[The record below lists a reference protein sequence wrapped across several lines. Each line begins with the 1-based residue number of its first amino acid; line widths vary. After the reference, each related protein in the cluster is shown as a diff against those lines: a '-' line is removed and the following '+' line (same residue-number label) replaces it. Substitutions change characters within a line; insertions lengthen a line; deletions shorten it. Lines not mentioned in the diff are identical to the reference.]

1 MNKNWSKTTLGKI
14 ISEGN
19 GKFQTGPFGSQLHA
33 SDYVKDGIPCIMPA
47 NMKNNRVDIDNIARI
62 SEKDAK
68 RLSKHIVKKGDI
80 LYSRRGDITLKALI
94 TDKEVGY
101 FCGTGCLLIR
111 AGDKIDPEF
120 LTYLLSTETNKVWIV
135 KQAVGATM
143 PNLNTDILSRFPL
156 YIPSFKTQQS
166 IAAVL
171 SALDKKI
178 ALNKQINARLEEM
191 AKTLYDYWFVQFDFP
206 DANGKPYKSSGGD
219 MVFDETLKR
228 EIPKEWEVKQISH
241 WIKADKSGDWGK
253 EQQEGNYT
261 VKVNCVRGAD
271 INAINL
277 QGNIETPI
285 RFILAKNEHKLLS
298 PFDFVVEIS
307 GGSPTQSTGR
317 LAPISQYVLD
327 RFDLPLICSNFCKAI
342 SLKDTSY
349 FYQFAFMWSDIYKNN
364 ILFGWEGKT
373 SGIKNLLFDNFVN
386 GYFECF
392 PPKEIA
398 EQFFKIIDKNHQEQQ
413 LLLKQNHQLTQL
425 RDFLLPMLMNGQ
437 VSVTCS
443 GARDG

>member
-1 MNKNWSKTTLGKI
+1 MNKSWSKTTLGKI
-14 ISEGN
+14 ISDGN

-62 SEKDAK
+62 SEEDAK

-111 AGDKIDPEF
+111 TGDKSDPEF
-120 LTYLLSTETNKVWIV
+120 LTYLLSTKTNKAWIV

-143 PNLNTDILSRFPL
+143 PNLNTDILARFPL
-156 YIPSFKTQQS
+156 YIPDLKTQQS

-206 DANGKPYKSSGGD
+206 DVNGKPYKSSGGE

-228 EIPKEWEVKQISH
+228 EIPKGWAVKSLNQVADIVMGQSPDGASYNLEQEGTIFFQGSTDFDWRFPNVRQYTTSPTRFAQKGDILLSVRAPVGDLNISPFECC
-241 WIKADKSGDWGK
+241 IGRGLAALRSKSGNNSFLFYVMK
-253 EQQEGNYT
+253 YFKTVFERRNTEGT
-261 VKVNCVRGAD
+261 
-271 INAINL
+271 
-277 QGNIETPI
+277 T
-285 RFILAKNEHKLLS
+285 F
-298 PFDFVVEIS
+298 
-307 GGSPTQSTGR
+307 GSITK
-317 LAPISQYVLD
+317 D
-327 RFDLPLICSNFCKAI
+327 DLH
-342 SLKDTSY
+342 SLKLV
-349 FYQFAFMWSDIYKNN
+349 APA
-364 ILFGWEGKT
+364 
-373 SGIKNLLFDNFVN
+373 DNVLEKYN
-386 GYFECF
+386 
-392 PPKEIA
+392 EIA
-398 EQFFKIIDKNHQEQQ
+398 SKYDEMIFIRSQ
-413 LLLKQNHQLTQL
+413 QNHQLTQL

-437 VSVTCS
+437 VSV
-443 GARDG
+443 AE

>member
-1 MNKNWSKTTLGKI
+1 MTNIVTITANNYCHSVFDGTHATPKPCPNGYRLITSKNITGDGINISDAYF
-14 ISEGN
+14 ISEQDYFEINKRSKVYQWDILFSMIGTVGN
-19 GKFQTGPFGSQLHA
+19 LYLEENS
-33 SDYVKDGIPCIMPA
+33 
-47 NMKNNRVDIDNIARI
+47 DIDYAIKNIGVFSCRDEFKAKWLFYYLQSPMARNHI
-62 SEKDAK
+62 KRFLNGAVQKFLSLKQLRDFPILPFEKDK
-68 RLSKHIVKKGDI
+68 ISIVEI
-80 LYSRRGDITLKALI
+80 
-94 TDKEVGY
+94 
-101 FCGTGCLLIR
+101 
-111 AGDKIDPEF
+111 
-120 LTYLLSTETNKVWIV
+120 
-135 KQAVGATM
+135 
-143 PNLNTDILSRFPL
+143 
-156 YIPSFKTQQS
+156 
-166 IAAVL
+166 L

-206 DANGKPYKSSGGD
+206 DASGKPYKSSGGE

-228 EIPKEWEVKQISH
+228 KIPKGWEVKQISH
-241 WIKADKSGDWGK
+241 WIKTDKSGDWGK
-253 EQQEGNYT
+253 EQQEGHYT

-271 INAINL
+271 INAINS
-277 QGNIETPI
+277 QGNIEAPI
-285 RFILAKNEHKLLS
+285 RFILAKNAHKLLS

-317 LAPISQYVLD
+317 LAPISQYVLE

-349 FYQFAFMWSDIYKNN
+349 FYQFTFMWSDIYKNN

-398 EQFFKIIDKNHQEQQ
+398 EKFFKIIDKNHQEQQ

-437 VSVTCS
+437 VSVEE
-443 GARDG
+443 

>member
-1 MNKNWSKTTLGKI
+1 MKDVTKLGYIADIYDGPHATPKKI
-14 ISEGN
+14 EN
-19 GKFQTGPFGSQLHA
+19 GKYFLSISSLDNGSL
-33 SDYVKDGIPCIMPA
+33 D
-47 NMKNNRVDIDNIARI
+47 
-62 SEKDAK
+62 
-68 RLSKHIVKKGDI
+68 LSKSAFISDKDFIKWTKRVQPQKGD
-80 LYSRRGDITLKALI
+80 LLFSYETRLGEAALMPDNLQACLGRRMGLLRPKE
-94 TDKEVGY
+94 DKVIPQY
-101 FCGTGCLLIR
+101 LLF
-111 AGDKIDPEF
+111 AYLSPEF
-120 LTYLLSTETNKVWIV
+120 QKVIR
-135 KQAVGATM
+135 KNTIKGATVDRIA
-143 PNLNTDILSRFPL
+143 LNELGNFPI
-156 YIPSFKTQQS
+156 YIPDLKTQQS

-206 DANGKPYKSSGGD
+206 DANGKPYKSSGGE

-228 EIPKEWEVKQISH
+228 EIPKGWEVKQISH
-241 WIKADKSGDWGK
+241 WIKTDKSGDWGK
-253 EQQEGNYT
+253 EQQEGHYT

-271 INAINL
+271 INAINS
-277 QGNIETPI
+277 QGNIEAPI
-285 RFILAKNEHKLLS
+285 RFILAKNAHKLLS

-317 LAPISQYVLD
+317 LAPISQYVLE

-398 EQFFKIIDKNHQEQQ
+398 EKFFKIIDKNHQEQQ

-437 VSVTCS
+437 VSVMK
-443 GARDG
+443 

>member
-1 MNKNWSKTTLGKI
+1 MRSNDEFWANGTIPWLKTEQLG
-14 ISEGN
+14 
-19 GKFQTGPFGSQLHA
+19 
-33 SDYVKDGIPCIMPA
+33 
-47 NMKNNRVDIDNIARI
+47 
-62 SEKDAK
+62 EKYIFDTNE
-68 RLSKHIVKKGDI
+68 HI
-80 LYSRRGDITLKALI
+80 TEKALQEANVKI
-94 TDKEVGY
+94 FPENTLSIAMYGEGKTRGNVSILKRPMATNQACCNIELDAEKVSSEYVYY
-101 FCGTGCLLIR
+101 FLKTQYENLRGLSSGIR
-111 AGDKIDPEF
+111 K
-120 LTYLLSTETNKVWIV
+120 
-135 KQAVGATM
+135 
-143 PNLNTDILSRFPL
+143 NLNTNDIKNFVVRLPENL
-156 YIPSFKTQQS
+156 KTQQS

-206 DANGKPYKSSGGD
+206 DANGKPYKSSGGE

-228 EIPKEWEVKQISH
+228 KIPKGWEVKQISH
-241 WIKADKSGDWGK
+241 WIKTDKSGDWGK
-253 EQQEGNYT
+253 EQQEGHYT

-271 INAINL
+271 INAINS
-277 QGNIETPI
+277 QGNIEAPI
-285 RFILAKNEHKLLS
+285 RFILAKNAHKLLS

-317 LAPISQYVLD
+317 LAPISQYVLE

-398 EQFFKIIDKNHQEQQ
+398 EKFFKIIDKNHQEQQ

-437 VSVTCS
+437 VSV
-443 GARDG
+443 AE

>member
-1 MNKNWSKTTLGKI
+1 MKDVTKLGYIADIYDGPHATPKKI
-14 ISEGN
+14 EN
-19 GKFQTGPFGSQLHA
+19 GKYFLSISSLDNGSL
-33 SDYVKDGIPCIMPA
+33 D
-47 NMKNNRVDIDNIARI
+47 
-62 SEKDAK
+62 
-68 RLSKHIVKKGDI
+68 LSKSAFISDKDFIKWTKRVQPQKGD
-80 LYSRRGDITLKALI
+80 LLFSYETRLGEAALMPDNLQACLGRRMGLLRPKE
-94 TDKEVGY
+94 DKVIPQY
-101 FCGTGCLLIR
+101 LLF
-111 AGDKIDPEF
+111 AYLSPEF
-120 LTYLLSTETNKVWIV
+120 QKVIR
-135 KQAVGATM
+135 KNTIKGATVDRIA
-143 PNLNTDILSRFPL
+143 LNELGNFPI
-156 YIPSFKTQQS
+156 YIPDLKTQQS

-206 DANGKPYKSSGGD
+206 DANGKPYKSSGGE

-228 EIPKEWEVKQISH
+228 EIPKGWEVKQISH
-241 WIKADKSGDWGK
+241 WIKTDKSGDWGK
-253 EQQEGNYT
+253 EQQEGHYT

-271 INAINL
+271 INAINS
-277 QGNIETPI
+277 QGNIEAPI
-285 RFILAKNEHKLLS
+285 RFILAKNAHKLLS

-317 LAPISQYVLD
+317 LAPISQYVLE

-392 PPKEIA
+392 PPEEIA
-398 EQFFKIIDKNHQEQQ
+398 EKFFKIIDKNHQEQQ

-437 VSVTCS
+437 VSVMK
-443 GARDG
+443 